1 MVFLTGAT
9 GYMGA
14 ASPSTWRRSAPQ
26 SSPHGWRRSG
36 ISFTSAWPIRSRV
49 PEIGKGNQDG
59 FAALGFLPNGL
70 KRRLGAVS
78 GKVNGCTYCTSHD
91 CSILKNA
98 PGSGS
103 EGWSMTHEELTQLL
117 RGDDARERNGARLLR
132 FRARRVAESR
142 RRAG

>member
-1 MVFLTGAT
+1 M
-9 GYMGA
+9 
-14 ASPSTWRRSAPQ
+14 
-26 SSPHGWRRSG
+26 
-36 ISFTSAWPIRSRV
+36 
-49 PEIGKGNQDG
+49 
-59 FAALGFLPNGL
+59 ALLRMGFLPNGL

-117 RGDDARERNGARLLR
+117 RGDDEPGNEMERACFDFVRAASQNRRMNFTAVLRRISRLR
-132 FRARRVAESR
+132 NCRAASSD
-142 RRAG
+142 